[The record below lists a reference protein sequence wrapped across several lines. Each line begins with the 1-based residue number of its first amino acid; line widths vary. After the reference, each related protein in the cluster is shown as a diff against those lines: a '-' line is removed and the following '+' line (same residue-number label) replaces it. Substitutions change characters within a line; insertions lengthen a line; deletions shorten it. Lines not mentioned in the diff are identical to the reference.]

1 MLKAT
6 KANRVLRI
14 ADEQKDN
21 YLKMGYTIT
30 DMDDN
35 LVDEPPD
42 LSHEAEKLRKENEA
56 LKAKVQNLTIEV
68 TDLRGK
74 LAAQNDSE
82 KAAKQ
87 KASAKSTKA
96 AL

>member
-30 DMDDN
+30 NMDDI

-42 LSHEAEKLRKENEA
+42 LSHQAEKLRKENEV
-56 LKAKVQNLTIEV
+56 LKAQVKNLTVEV
-68 TDLRGK
+68 EDLKGK

-82 KAAKQ
+82 KVAKQ

>member
-30 DMDDN
+30 DMMIA
-35 LVDEPPD
+35 
-42 LSHEAEKLRKENEA
+42 LSMNRLTSLMRLKNCARK
-56 LKAKVQNLTIEV
+56 T
-68 TDLRGK
+68 RP
-74 LAAQNDSE
+74 
-82 KAAKQ
+82 
-87 KASAKSTKA
+87 
-96 AL
+96 

>member
-1 MLKAT
+1 M
-6 KANRVLRI
+6 
-14 ADEQKDN
+14 
-21 YLKMGYTIT
+21 
-30 DMDDN
+30 
-35 LVDEPPD
+35 
-42 LSHEAEKLRKENEA
+42 RKENEA
-56 LKAKVQNLTIEV
+56 LKAQVQNLTIEV

-87 KASAKSTKA
+87 KASAKSAKA

>member
-30 DMDDN
+30 NMDDS

-42 LSHEAEKLRKENEA
+42 LSHEAENCARK
-56 LKAKVQNLTIEV
+56 T
-68 TDLRGK
+68 RP
-74 LAAQNDSE
+74 
-82 KAAKQ
+82 
-87 KASAKSTKA
+87 
-96 AL
+96 

>member
-30 DMDDN
+30 DMDDG

-56 LKAKVQNLTIEV
+56 LKAQVKNLTIEV
-68 TDLRGK
+68 EDLKGK
-74 LAAQNDSE
+74 LAAQKDSE
-82 KAAKQ
+82 KPAKQ
-87 KASAKSTKA
+87 KSAEKGTKA
-96 AL
+96 VL